1 MKTKMKFSKQILS
14 VLLCLAM
21 LISYVPM
28 TAYAAASGACG
39 DGVNWTLTDD
49 GVLTISGSG
58 VMPNYRMVAQ
68 VPYYSYRNEIN
79 EIVIE
84 SGVTAIGNL
93 AFSGCENLKKLTI
106 KGDIN
111 RIGAR
116 AFAQCSAITEITYC
130 GVNAPS
136 DLGTNIW
143 VNGLDISVAVPENY
157 AEGVE
162 TFANLSVSRT
172 LPATGGEAETP
183 TYGVKI
189 VGHTTDTGV
198 VVKSIISDG
207 VAAERATHGKDLT
220 VVLEITGEGTVDEV
234 YVRYIEIG
242 TDRYYFAD
250 EDCPVTL
257 NVETLTVTIPGNLVD
272 GTVAIDTG
280 IMLNVIV
287 NLEGGYLKDT
297 NYGKRWYDADP
308 SDDVAALSK
317 DYAFYGY
324 GGSWAWND
332 CFARDGYILKEITSN
347 LAQHGP
353 YDPDREVGPV
363 LDRDMELTLV
373 WEECT
378 EHNYVN
384 GTCEH
389 CGQAQ
394 HTHNWTYT
402 VNDAKDTI
410 AATCTADGCTNTNGG
425 SVKLVAPTELT
436 YNGTAKEATFQFD
449 NWQLGDDAK
458 PTISYNDTDKV
469 AVTNK
474 DIVATIT
481 LGVESASVT
490 YKVKPASIS
499 GATVTADTVNYTG
512 SAQTPDVSVVL
523 NGKTLVKDT
532 DYTVSYNNNTNA
544 GTATVTVTGTG
555 NYEGTATGT
564 FTITDTAEPTGAIL
578 IKDNTWLQF
587 LNNITFGLFF
597 KENVDVIV
605 TADGTGSAVDKVEY
619 LFSSTELNKNN
630 LPADGWKT
638 VEGNNGTYTFAI
650 TAQNKGAVYVKI
662 TDAYGNV
669 AVINSDGIVVYTD
682 SKVAE
687 DTVYFTYQSTED
699 AVIDLELNGN
709 TVKNVLFNGHEIT
722 NYWSVGGNKL
732 TLDADYLGRLV
743 VLDNGAGYPVTVYFN
758 PLGVETEKVELK
770 DEFTLVIQK
779 ADGSVTNISNIG
791 KTYDGTSVSEPT
803 FDKLGDGVAT
813 VEYKVKD
820 ADESTYTTD
829 APKNAG
835 DYVVRVTVAEGT
847 NHKEASATAEFTI
860 DKVAITVT
868 ADAKSKTYGEGD
880 PALAWNI
887 TSGALVN
894 GEQLTGI
901 NISRVSGENAN
912 TYAITVSQVDGAN
925 KNYDITFVDGIF
937 TINAKTLN
945 ATVVVNGAP
954 FTYNGSKHE
963 PEIAVKDGNTVIPAN
978 EYEVGYAN
986 NINAGT
992 ATVTITDKDGGNYV
1006 VNGTAT
1012 FIINKA
1018 DPVIGTVGVDGVV
1031 KDSTKPSDVVLTR
1044 TNATVNG
1051 VLTLADNAML
1061 ANKSTYRWV
1070 FTPTDTDNY
1079 NVINGDVQIDVLDTV
1094 LPTAEIKVDT
1104 NEWKHFIN
1112 NITFGLFFKETQE
1125 VTIVAADNENG
1136 SGIKEIL
1143 YFVSDNELEEE
1154 DLATVEWKSYAEA
1167 FNIEPDGK
1175 YVIYAKV
1182 ADKDGNTVVINSD
1195 GVVVDETAAV
1205 VSGITDG
1212 ETYYGQ
1218 LVFTV
1223 TDELAGVKSV
1233 VIDGVDKTHFE
1244 GQYLINGDNAEHTVI
1259 VTDNAG
1265 NVTEYKVTVYKNYTV
1280 TYKADGESISTET
1293 VGHGKDANL
1302 PSVPAKDGYVGKWDG
1317 DGKNITG
1324 DTTIT
1329 VVYTEIPVVKPD
1341 EVKPE
1346 DKSDLEDAKE
1356 KLEEML
1362 EDDSYTDDDKK
1373 DIQDAID
1380 DIDDALDIIGNVEAV
1395 EELIDKLPDTIKKDD
1410 EAAIKAADD
1419 AYNALTDYEKSLVDE
1434 DAKKALDDAKA
1445 ALAEL
1450 KKPADTDSPQTG
1462 DNSNMALWIALLFI
1476 SGGAVITL
1484 TVVDRKRRMA
1494 SKR

>member
-28 TAYAAASGACG
+28 TAYAASSGACG

-68 VPYYSYRNEIN
+68 VPYYSYWNEIN

-106 KGDIN
+106 KGDIT

-183 TYGVKI
+183 TYEVKI

-242 TDRYYFAD
+242 ADSYYFAD

-257 NVETLTVTIPGNLVD
+257 NVENLTVTIPGNLVD

-324 GGSWAWND
+324 GGNWAWND
-332 CFARDGYILKEITSN
+332 CFARNGYILKEITSN

-363 LDRDMELTLV
+363 LERDMELTLV

-402 VNDAKDTI
+402 AVGKSIT
-410 AATCTADGCTNTNGG
+410 ATCTADGCTNTNGG

>member
-28 TAYAAASGACG
+28 TAYAASSGACG

-58 VMPNYRMVAQ
+58 VIPDYRFVNQ
-68 VPYYSYRNEIN
+68 RPYYSITSQIK

-106 KGDIN
+106 KGDIT

-183 TYGVKI
+183 TYEVKI

-207 VAAERATHGKDLT
+207 VVAERATHGKDLT

-242 TDRYYFAD
+242 ADSYYFAD

-257 NVETLTVTIPGNLVD
+257 NVENLTVTIPGNLVD

-297 NYGKRWYDADP
+297 NYGKRWHDADP

-324 GGSWAWND
+324 GGNWAWND
-332 CFARDGYILKEITSN
+332 CFARNGYILKEITSN

-363 LDRDMELTLV
+363 LERDMELTLV

-402 VNDAKDTI
+402 AVGKSIT
-410 AATCTADGCTNTNGG
+410 ATCTADGCTNTNGG

-779 ADGSVTNISNIG
+779 VDGSVTNISNIG

-860 DKVAITVT
+860 DKVAITIT

-912 TYAITVSQVDGAN
+912 IYAITVSQVDGAN

-992 ATVTITDKDGGNYV
+992 ATVTITDKGGGNYV

-1061 ANKSTYRWV
+1061 VNKSTYRWV

-1346 DKSDLEDAKE
+1346 EKSDLEDAKE